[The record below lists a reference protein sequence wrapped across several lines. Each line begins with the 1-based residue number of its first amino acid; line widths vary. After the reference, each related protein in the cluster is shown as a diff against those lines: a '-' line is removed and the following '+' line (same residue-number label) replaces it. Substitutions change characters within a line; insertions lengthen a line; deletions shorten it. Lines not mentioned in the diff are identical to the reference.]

1 MRPIDHGVTG
11 SSGRRGA
18 RPSSFVWV
26 THPPAPPGCRVLHFE
41 LLATGPGS
49 GHLSAQATGAG
60 RDGLTLVGR
69 QGNADRQARPWRV
82 LGPDGP
88 GTLNSRPIASES
100 HRPRPIQ
107 VASDMCSEGGRA
119 PVAPPA
125 LPFLP
130 NVELHGLHKIK
141 LHTLPLLAHAAG
153 RQSRAARTKKT
164 IVRPEWHAAA
174 GTTLGLKPDTR
185 RGYGVAARPRTLT
198 PETPA
203 TRSGNARS

>member
-60 RDGLTLVGR
+60 RDGLTLVGGKGTR
-69 QGNADRQARPWRV
+69 RRQARPCGV
-82 LGPDGP
+82 LGPHGP

-119 PVAPPA
+119 PVSPPA
-125 LPFLP
+125 LP
-130 NVELHGLHKIK
+130 
-141 LHTLPLLAHAAG
+141 LLSSVSFMG
-153 RQSRAARTKKT
+153 S
-164 IVRPEWHAAA
+164 VR
-174 GTTLGLKPDTR
+174 
-185 RGYGVAARPRTLT
+185 VSST
-198 PETPA
+198 P
-203 TRSGNARS
+203 SLC